1 MHMHSTAQPNANIN
15 SSLYGCGTN
24 GGQMGVTAD
33 LSNPLYNAP
42 EYKNSG
48 AKPEGI
54 IIKIVARLPD
64 HLVLRTLTFDS
75 SIAKPQ
81 KPDTEN
87 IDHAPKSPGILFSVH
102 FRTAWSSNITGLSSS
117 K

>member
-1 MHMHSTAQPNANIN
+1 MHMHSTARPNANIN

-54 IIKIVARLPD
+54 IIKIGQSSNEENRKFTESV
-64 HLVLRTLTFDS
+64 LVLFQTFS
-75 SIAKPQ
+75 
-81 KPDTEN
+81 
-87 IDHAPKSPGILFSVH
+87 
-102 FRTAWSSNITGLSSS
+102 
-117 K
+117 